1 MATPYHLVPILLL
14 LVAGCEQPAGTVPP
28 TPPAATK
35 PTQPTVEPVTP
46 QTPSDATADANEIT
60 GKVIG
65 SSAGDT
71 IDILR
76 ADKTKIRI
84 RLNGIDAAEEGQPFR
99 EECQTVSQRIHRRP
113 DGQSRDAWRGS
124 VRTDYWLNTSSNVGH
139 NSSCKWFKNTKSGRS
154 CGANDG
160 KGCGICGG

>member
-1 MATPYHLVPILLL
+1 MATPFHLVPILLL

-28 TPPAATK
+28 TPPAATE

-76 ADKTKIRI
+76 AEKTKIRI
-84 RLNGIDAAEEGQPFR
+84 RLNGIDAAEEGQPFGKNAKLFLS
-99 EECQTVSQRIHRRP
+99 EFIG
-113 DGQSRDAWRGS
+113 GQI
-124 VRTDYWLNTSSNVGH
+124 VRVVTHGEDRY
-139 NSSCKWFKNTKSGRS
+139 GRTI
-154 CGANDG
+154 G
-160 KGCGICGG
+160 